1 MHSLDNRSMQLLHR
15 LPNLALG
22 CAGVCPAH
30 NGARFVL
37 MSRGA

>member
-22 CAGVCPAH
+22 CAGACPARKV
-30 NGARFVL
+30 ARVVL
-37 MSRGA
+37 TSRCA